1 METAMQPQSLN
12 EEKLVPIDTSGD
24 NVEVELKEEKKEE
37 KVNDTNVEVQEEKPQ
52 SIVTGKQ
59 FFFI

>member
-1 METAMQPQSLN
+1 MQPQSLN

-52 SIVTGKQ
+52 KEKSEGKEHEQ
-59 FFFI
+59 Y